1 MNSSYLINFFH
12 TCFRGLEEFNPRRK
26 RHFRRHKTSS
36 ATAMEVLESR
46 QLLSGTNADLTPV
59 SSFDL
64 IVDTNVDESD
74 GDFSAGDLSLREAIE
89 MANQI
94 SANNPEQV
102 RIGFASALRGDTI
115 LLKGSQLEITG
126 DVGLTGFGDADL
138 TINANG
144 QSRAFYISG
153 EAIAD
158 LEGLTITGGL
168 QQLTEAASGTDHLGG
183 AIFNQ
188 GILRVTESVIFGNQA
203 YEGGA
208 IYSEGTTTVELSVL
222 KENRAAGNGGAISG
236 DDGLV
241 VISESTLENNSSENN
256 GGAIFLWSADL
267 QVESSLLTQNS
278 ATIGGAISA
287 RANHGNEFYL
297 INSTLVENEASF
309 SGGGVYS
316 FTDTYITNSTI
327 SGNRVLKQTNGG
339 GGGVVIRYYDNSSH
353 GTLTLHN
360 SIVAG
365 NYQDDQGELSGSEI
379 EIDYNTTVGNVVSGT
394 NNIIGDAGTSESLTH
409 GVNGNIVGNNGV
421 GTLAIGSVLF
431 DADSDGLI
439 THRDLLDHTGPTKSL
454 ALGRS
459 SLAIDAGDNSQA
471 KDASGVTLLNDQ
483 RGQQRVR
490 EGNLDQVETVDIGAY
505 EMATPIIVNTL
516 EDTVIVDEFTSLRE
530 AITAAHLIGGDNVID
545 FADSLNGGTIT
556 LDNSEIGIGS
566 NIFIRGLGRD
576 NLTIDAN
583 DMSQHFVN
591 NGASVSTIADVRL
604 TGGNDVQTDF
614 GLGGSIEN
622 DGILNIA
629 GVKFDNNYS
638 RYRGGAIYNHD
649 GSDLTIL
656 NTNFVENTSNY
667 QGGSIANHGVTTIYS
682 SLFEG
687 NTAPY
692 QGGAIYNY
700 HYFPVRDFD
709 GQVAILDS
717 QFISNQAIDR
727 QGGALYSAGGVVS
740 IDGSDFIDNFAPQ
753 DSGAISALYTQLSIR
768 NSLFE
773 GNETTGF
780 HAGAVLAAS
789 TDNILISHS
798 TFRDNHAA
806 GFGGGV
812 YIINGFNHLIEYST
826 FEGNSAG
833 TGGGLM
839 LLGSGVVRNSMFTN
853 NTSRQDGGG
862 IVFSHPNSGNVRQYL
877 INSTV
882 SGNTAGWS
890 GGGVWLSRGNYLT
903 LTNST
908 VTQNHAEGS
917 GGGGVNV
924 HTGTVEINNSIVAG
938 NTLGSER
945 VMKDLGNNG
954 HLDFI
959 NYIGQHSL
967 FGDTDS
973 ANYFTDSVDGN
984 RIGID
989 VDTVLDSE
997 LKDNGGLIKT
1007 HALLEDSLAINAGN
1021 NALALDASM
1030 NALTTDQRGSGFDR
1044 IIGDR
1049 VDIGAY
1055 ESTSM
1060 TGGGPTTRIDITPS
1074 SLGYGIPGQDNA
1086 IGAGFVLYSQQSVQ
1100 QRFAGAVVANG
1111 AEHFVA
1117 VRYINS
1123 Q

>member
-115 LLKGSQLEITG
+115 LLNGSQLEITG

-241 VISESTLENNSSENN
+241 VISESTLENNSSQNN

-379 EIDYNTTVGNVVSGT
+379 DIDDNTTVGNVVSGT
-394 NNIIGDAGTSESLTH
+394 HNIIGDAGTSESLTH

-431 DADSDGLI
+431 DADSDGMI

-454 ALGRS
+454 SLGRN

-530 AITAAHLIGGDNVID
+530 AITAAHVIGGDNVID
-545 FADSLNGGTIT
+545 FADSLSGGTIT
-556 LDNSEIGIGS
+556 LNNSEIGIGS
-566 NIFIRGLGRD
+566 DIFIRGLGRD

-591 NGASVSTIADVRL
+591 NGASISTIADVRL

-656 NTNFVENTSNY
+656 NSNFIENTSNY

-753 DSGAISALYTQLSIR
+753 DSGAISTYYTQLSIR

-773 GNETTGF
+773 GNETTAF

-812 YIINGFNHLIEYST
+812 YITNGFDHLIEYST

-839 LLGSGVVRNSMFTN
+839 LLGSGIVRNSTFTN

-862 IVFSHPNSGNVRQYL
+862 IVFSHPNSGNARQFL

-890 GGGVWLSRGNYLT
+890 GGGVFLSRGNYLT

-973 ANYFTDSVDGN
+973 ANYFTDGVDGN

-1044 IIGDR
+1044 IIG
-1049 VDIGAY
+1049 
-1055 ESTSM
+1055 
-1060 TGGGPTTRIDITPS
+1060 
-1074 SLGYGIPGQDNA
+1074 
-1086 IGAGFVLYSQQSVQ
+1086 
-1100 QRFAGAVVANG
+1100 
-1111 AEHFVA
+1111 
-1117 VRYINS
+1117 
-1123 Q
+1123 